1 MINRLTIFS
10 FVFVTM
16 LMITSCTE
24 SQFSDVESP
33 ETSLSE
39 VTLKMR
45 TDEPK
50 LVGGVSKGANTRNAS
65 QTLITNEKKI
75 SNIWVL
81 QYAYN
86 ESNPTSSTLVEAPR
100 YYSLSAGAT
109 SLKLLLQTSTSQRY
123 QIFIIA
129 NTNSST
135 WAADLT
141 KGSTVATLNNK
152 ATTLSTEVAIYGNGN
167 ENLMMMGSSG
177 PQYISSQTSV
187 SVALTRML
195 AKITFTFTI
204 PQALNL
210 SVTSVGIYNV
220 PNVIRCGAP
229 GSTDIHPAVSGF
241 STAVYSETAVAAG
254 TKTATYTWY
263 VPENQKGTVSNTN
276 ANVKNDLA
284 PQNAMYIRL
293 YGDYKDDGNSYVFTV
308 YPGANITN
316 DFNIRRNYNYDV
328 TLNINNINLSDAR
341 VDASPANCFVV
352 STNSMIRFDPYT
364 RPETGGGFKYSDYVN
379 KSVSTKTITS
389 VKILWQTGTSSTSLA
404 LGNNSSNAYAYL
416 KDNKIYVKT
425 GAINGNAVIAGYN
438 SSNQI
443 LWSWHIWVNN
453 QKPANVANAVEYYTY
468 YWDASGIY
476 PSTLIKGHS
485 FMSCNLGAENNTVGS
500 PTAYGLFYQWG
511 RKDPFPQSSQ
521 SLLVEEFPYN
531 TENVT
536 PLFDNNGTRITLS
549 STAGGTGELFQ
560 ALSTSAS
567 IGTIDYSIKNPTKF
581 ICGSEVGLA
590 TNLVNNGDW
599 YWGHNDKL
607 WGGVNFADATKK
619 YGTIL
624 ANNGA
629 TTKSIFD
636 PCPAGWMLPPSDAF
650 LILTKTGENYHDAL
664 STTTELEANTN
675 IVSGTWNYGYTYY
688 VGGWKSGT
696 MTYFPASGSRF
707 TDGNIYRIGSC
718 GGYFTSAATT
728 TDGVGKVHAFH
739 EHRNLVWPLD
749 QQNIVQRAWANSI
762 RCVLIN
768 E

>member
-45 TDEPK
+45 ADEPK

-152 ATTLSTEVAIYGNGN
+152 ATTLSTEAAIYGNGN

-276 ANVKNDLA
+276 ANAKNDLA
-284 PQNAMYIRL
+284 PQNGMYIRL

-308 YPGANITN
+308 YPGENITN
-316 DFNIRRNYNYDV
+316 DFNIRRNYNYNV

-500 PTAYGLFYQWG
+500 QTAYGLYYQWG
-511 RKDPFPQSSQ
+511 RKDPFPQASA
-521 SLLVEEFPYN
+521 LLDHLGTTY
-531 TENVT
+531 TSANVI
-536 PLFDNNGTRITLS
+536 PVYDNAGARITWTDMTVGS
-549 STAGGTGELFQ
+549 STGLFKS
-560 ALSTSAS
+560 LVSSSTY
-567 IGTIDYSIKNPTKF
+567 GTIDYVTKNPTAF
-581 ICGSEVGLA
+581 VCGAAVVSDGYD
-590 TNLVNNGDW
+590 TNGARVNDGDW
-599 YWGHNDKL
+599 FWGHNDRL
-607 WGGVNFADATKK
+607 WGGSDFNTATKK
-619 YGTIL
+619 YGTAL

-629 TTKSIFD
+629 IEKSIFD
-636 PCPAGWMLPPSDAF
+636 PCPSGWMLPPSDAF
-650 LILTKTGENYHDAL
+650 LVLSKTGL
-664 STTTELEANTN
+664 STSSEANIN
-675 IVSGTWNYGYTYY
+675 MSSAFNYGYTYF
-688 VGGWKSGT
+688 VGGWKTGKTIFYPSNGEREYSGNT
-696 MTYFPASGSRF
+696 F
-707 TDGNIYRIGSC
+707 RIGHC
-718 GGYFTSAATT
+718 GTYFTSASSAGGAVFT
-728 TDGVGKVHAFH
+728 FH
-739 EHRNLVWPLD
+739 EHPSLTDPLD
-749 QQNIVQRAWANSI
+749 NTTYKDRSMACSI